1 MSSQSK
7 DNNRDRKSK
16 SIRLSQKLRGLRD
29 LRLRVS
35 IEGKPHLQRRG
46 SLQQSPQEEE
56 EYRIVHTPD
65 RPQRFISPVE
75 APTEDDCYDA
85 LRTWH
90 HAAEQQR
97 SGVHLYGI
105 QQQRSGG
112 AGEPGS
118 TGVDGATNEDDDGGS
133 RGSPFVPDPSDDAK
147 TPKDEKWWELAYGEF
162 KEVEEINP
170 FREWR
175 GDHQQKE
182 TQDQPGTNTGQ
193 IFRQDTAKGGPLR
206 KGAAP
211 SHLLTDFTGLPSK
224 TYSTSEADENDIFN
238 GTNDSK
244 GEYTPS
250 VYTPSQKSPTTPTP
264 EMFPEA
270 PRWTFG
276 RPPAKSTTAAPE
288 TLLTRDVQRACAI
301 DSDSESTIPPGGRYF
316 DIDEEY
322 DPSGGTRKSSISCKP
337 TATSISDQ
345 QQHPRQLPSPPPPQ
359 PKSLDNTGRGFLF
372 PTLGSSG
379 HAMQT
384 LHTELLK
391 LAHKQHEQERQK
403 RGRGSGQS
411 GDSGRS
417 GSTSSAFYS
426 AFTSS
431 PRPETPDVRPP
442 SRRGEQ
448 QQQQQTDPSQ
458 GTHELGIETAI
469 PSTPR
474 PKPKQTQQKRRY
486 PITPPRGF
494 LKERGPY
501 IPPSSPGTTSS
512 SPRPPTP
519 PPKTPETKA
528 VAPKPRVLLKGL
540 DFSPSRPVPPTPTP
554 TPTKPKSMGST
565 GMRGVGGHMGGHLAG
580 TVSISSL
587 SSLSSLTGGSGV
599 AITPPRVSSTKL
611 KAPPPAPP
619 PPPGGDEG
627 GLLVL
632 PKTVYNGNS
641 KARMPV
647 KMPVP
652 VPSLL
657 SKFNTSHA
665 SPLTSREHGPSTPN
679 RLSPQ
684 SQDQNHI
691 QGQERKRHQRGS
703 TEFSIHIQP
712 RLSDPFV
719 DSPASGVDTL
729 GNRLSVGM
737 VDGLYDEGQAK
748 AWEKTMS
755 MMTQTQKP
763 AHVQVYTQGQAKVRE
778 LQPGNTQSQKQVQG
792 QGQAQIQS
800 ENLGKMPLQTQTQ
813 IQPKVQEKVNLA
825 FKTPPPSIP
834 PSQGYPLE
842 PNPQTS
848 SPGSQ
853 AHQPQS
859 TPQTPPRFQAYQAQP
874 ALRTPSPRTIP
885 FTPSLTIP
893 FSLQTHLPR
902 ISYSPNIC
910 HHPSTAPDSNS
921 ASNPHSSLPAPT
933 SSPFIPHTKDKEQKN
948 REQQQQQQQQQRPV
962 SAGSDGGGDSDS
974 SSSYES
980 LQFWKN
986 PTPTPGPTLGPG
998 MTAPVQRSSSSGISR
1013 GDQRPGQVGQSGQVV
1028 GHEGEGRYEFQE
1040 GDDEDEEEKDS
1051 TAVVETESGTTVTG
1065 KGITVSVVVDDYA
1078 DIIDQYAGG
1087 WRETM
1092 FSESWR
1098 RNSSK

>member
-1 MSSQSK
+1 MMSSQSK

-90 HAAEQQR
+90 HTAEQQR
-97 SGVHLYGI
+97 SEVHVHGI

-112 AGEPGS
+112 AREPGS

-162 KEVEEINP
+162 KEVEGMNP
-170 FREWR
+170 FREWE

-182 TQDQPGTNTGQ
+182 TQDQPDTNTGQ
-193 IFRQDTAKGGPLR
+193 VFRQDTAKGGPLQE
-206 KGAAP
+206 GAAP
-211 SHLLTDFTGLPSK
+211 SNLLTDFIGLPSK
-224 TYSTSEADENDIFN
+224 TYSTGEADENDIFN
-238 GTNDSK
+238 GINDSK

-288 TLLTRDVQRACAI
+288 TLLTRDVQHACAI

-345 QQHPRQLPSPPPPQ
+345 QQHPRQLPSPPPPP
-359 PKSLDNTGRGFLF
+359 PKPLDNTDREFLF
-372 PTLGSSG
+372 PALGASG
-379 HAMQT
+379 QAMQT

-417 GSTSSAFYS
+417 GRTSSAFYS

-448 QQQQQTDPSQ
+448 QRQQTDPSQ
-458 GTHELGIETAI
+458 GTHEIGIETAI

-474 PKPKQTQQKRRY
+474 PKPKQTQQKRRH
-486 PITPPRGF
+486 PMTPPRGF

-501 IPPSSPGTTSS
+501 IPPSSSGTTPS

-519 PPKTPETKA
+519 LPKTPETKA
-528 VAPKPRVLLKGL
+528 VALKPRVLLKGL

-554 TPTKPKSMGST
+554 TPAKPKNMGST
-565 GMRGVGGHMGGHLAG
+565 GMRGVGGHMGGHIAG
-580 TVSISSL
+580 AVSISSL

-611 KAPPPAPP
+611 KAPSPAPP
-619 PPPGGDEG
+619 LPPGGDEG

-632 PKTVYNGNS
+632 PKTVYNGDN
-641 KARMPV
+641 KAKMPV

-665 SPLTSREHGPSTPN
+665 SSLTSRGHGPSN
-679 RLSPQ
+679 SNQLSSQ
-684 SQDQNHI
+684 SQEQIQI
-691 QGQERKRHQRGS
+691 QGQELKRTQLAAPD
-703 TEFSIHIQP
+703 FSIHIQS
-712 RLSDPFV
+712 RISDPFV
-719 DSPASGVDTL
+719 DSPASDVDTL
-729 GNRLSVGM
+729 ENRLSM
-737 VDGLYDEGQAK
+737 AMINGLYDEGQVI
-748 AWEKTMS
+748 AWE
-755 MMTQTQKP
+755 
-763 AHVQVYTQGQAKVRE
+763 
-778 LQPGNTQSQKQVQG
+778 
-792 QGQAQIQS
+792 
-800 ENLGKMPLQTQTQ
+800 
-813 IQPKVQEKVNLA
+813 
-825 FKTPPPSIP
+825 
-834 PSQGYPLE
+834 
-842 PNPQTS
+842 
-848 SPGSQ
+848 
-853 AHQPQS
+853 
-859 TPQTPPRFQAYQAQP
+859 
-874 ALRTPSPRTIP
+874 
-885 FTPSLTIP
+885 
-893 FSLQTHLPR
+893 
-902 ISYSPNIC
+902 
-910 HHPSTAPDSNS
+910 
-921 ASNPHSSLPAPT
+921 
-933 SSPFIPHTKDKEQKN
+933 
-948 REQQQQQQQQQRPV
+948 
-962 SAGSDGGGDSDS
+962 
-974 SSSYES
+974 
-980 LQFWKN
+980 
-986 PTPTPGPTLGPG
+986 
-998 MTAPVQRSSSSGISR
+998 
-1013 GDQRPGQVGQSGQVV
+1013 
-1028 GHEGEGRYEFQE
+1028 
-1040 GDDEDEEEKDS
+1040 
-1051 TAVVETESGTTVTG
+1051 
-1065 KGITVSVVVDDYA
+1065 
-1078 DIIDQYAGG
+1078 
-1087 WRETM
+1087 
-1092 FSESWR
+1092 R
-1098 RNSSK
+1098 RCRR

>member
-7 DNNRDRKSK
+7 DNNSDRKSK

-97 SGVHLYGI
+97 SEAHLYGI

-147 TPKDEKWWELAYGEF
+147 TPKDEKWWALAYGEF
-162 KEVEEINP
+162 EEVEEMKP
-170 FREWR
+170 FR
-175 GDHQQKE
+175 
-182 TQDQPGTNTGQ
+182 
-193 IFRQDTAKGGPLR
+193 
-206 KGAAP
+206 
-211 SHLLTDFTGLPSK
+211 LPSK
-224 TYSTSEADENDIFN
+224 TYSTSEADENDILN

-276 RPPAKSTTAAPE
+276 RPTAKSTTAAPE
-288 TLLTRDVQRACAI
+288 TLLTRDVQGPCAI

-345 QQHPRQLPSPPPPQ
+345 QQHTEQLPPPPPPP
-359 PKSLDNTGRGFLF
+359 PKPLDNTGRGFLF
-372 PTLGSSG
+372 PGLGSSG
-379 HAMQT
+379 QAMQT

-403 RGRGSGQS
+403 HGRGSGQS
-411 GDSGRS
+411 GDSGHS

-431 PRPETPDVRPP
+431 PRHETPDVRPP

-448 QQQQQTDPSQ
+448 QQQQTDPSQ
-458 GTHELGIETAI
+458 GIHEIGIETAI

-486 PITPPRGF
+486 PMTPPRGL

-501 IPPSSPGTTSS
+501 ILPLSSGTTSS
-512 SPRPPTP
+512 SPRPPKP

-528 VAPKPRVLLKGL
+528 VAPEPKFLLKGL
-540 DFSPSRPVPPTPTP
+540 EFSPSRPVPPTPTL
-554 TPTKPKSMGST
+554 TPSKPKNIEST
-565 GMRGVGGHMGGHLAG
+565 GMRGVGGHIAG
-580 TVSISSL
+580 AVSISSL

-619 PPPGGDEG
+619 PPLGGNEG

-632 PKTVYNGNS
+632 PRTVYNGNS
-641 KARMPV
+641 KAKMPV

-657 SKFNTSHA
+657 SKFNASHA
-665 SPLTSREHGPSTPN
+665 SPLASRGHGSSN
-679 RLSPQ
+679 SNQLSSQ
-684 SQDQNHI
+684 SQEQIQI
-691 QGQERKRHQRGS
+691 QGKERKQHQRGS
-703 TEFSIHIQP
+703 TEFIYHQP
-712 RLSDPFV
+712 RISDPFV
-719 DSPASGVDTL
+719 DSPASDVDTL
-729 GNRLSVGM
+729 ENRLSMAMANGW
-737 VDGLYDEGQAK
+737 YDEGQAK

-755 MMTQTQKP
+755 MMAQTQKP
-763 AHVQVYTQGQAKVRE
+763 AHVQVYTQGQAKVRIVE
-778 LQPGNTQSQKQVQG
+778 RGNTQSQKQVQG
-792 QGQAQIQS
+792 QGQAQEPS
-800 ENLGKMPLQTQTQ
+800 ENLGKIPLQTQTQ
-813 IQPKVQEKVNLA
+813 IQPKVQEKVNMA
-825 FKTPPPSIP
+825 FRTPPPPTPTP
-834 PSQGYPLE
+834 PSQAY
-842 PNPQTS
+842 
-848 SPGSQ
+848 
-853 AHQPQS
+853 QPQS
-859 TPQTPPRFQAYQAQP
+859 TPQTPPQFQAFQAQP
-874 ALRTPSPRTIP
+874 ILRTPSPRYLVLSLHSQSHSQSQSQHSQP
-885 FTPSLTIP
+885 APSPSPLPSPSPSLSRPIYPGSPISQTYAITP
-893 FSLQTHLPR
+893 PLPQTHSRPR
-902 ISYSPNIC
+902 RPTPP
-910 HHPSTAPDSNS
+910 HRHQPPPPSFRT
-921 ASNPHSSLPAPT
+921 HSGQGKKEMA
-933 SSPFIPHTKDKEQKN
+933 DARDQEQKN
-948 REQQQQQQQQQRPV
+948 REQQQQRPV
-962 SAGSDGGGDSDS
+962 SAGSDGGGDDSDS

-986 PTPTPGPTLGPG
+986 PSPTPTPGPTLGPG
-998 MTAPVQRSSSSGISR
+998 MTASVQSNSPSGVSR
-1013 GDQRPGQVGQSGQVV
+1013 GDQRPRQPGQVV
-1028 GHEGEGRYEFQE
+1028 GHEGRGRYEFQE
-1040 GDDEDEEEKDS
+1040 GDDGEEEEKDS
-1051 TAVVETESGTTVTG
+1051 TAVVATESETTGTTGRGVTVG
-1065 KGITVSVVVDDYA
+1065 MVMDDYA

-1092 FSESWR
+1092 FFGELEEE
-1098 RNSSK
+1098 